1 MSGRNLSWHTDRGC
15 ATLRSLSVASPTD
28 ELNERVPGTEPEVTS
43 LMNPPLPALPFG
55 QETVQKID
63 GDGPTLRCRPRQTH
77 FHGPVSIF
85 VTKGPIWTQTEG
97 WRYAIAIVSR

>member
-1 MSGRNLSWHTDRGC
+1 MSGRNLSWHTARGC

-97 WRYAIAIVSR
+97 